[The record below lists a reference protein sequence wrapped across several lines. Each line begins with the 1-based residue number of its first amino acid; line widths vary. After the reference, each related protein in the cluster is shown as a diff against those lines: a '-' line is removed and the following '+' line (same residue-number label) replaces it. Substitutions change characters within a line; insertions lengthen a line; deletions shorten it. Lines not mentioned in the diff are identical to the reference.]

1 MTVNGLATTPEVST
15 AGDLPSTVPQAATMA
30 TTATTM
36 VAVATGAGENASWL
50 IETQEIY
57 QGLTSLHIKLR

>member
-15 AGDLPSTVPQAATMA
+15 AGDLPSTVPPAATMA

-36 VAVATGAGENASWL
+36 VAVATGAGENASSL
-50 IETQEIY
+50 IETPEIY
-57 QGLTSLHIKLR
+57 QGLISLHIRFR

>member
-15 AGDLPSTVPQAATMA
+15 AGDLPSTVPATMA

-36 VAVATGAGENASWL
+36 VAVATGAGENASSL
-50 IETQEIY
+50 IETPEIY
-57 QGLTSLHIKLR
+57 QGLILLHIKLR